1 MRKRFFLNCLLMLT
15 LVLVMSTSAFAISE
29 SDVESAV
36 SASGK
41 EAVSGNVLVWFL
53 CAIAFLKVSQKIDS
67 FLSSLGLNVGH
78 TGGSMLS
85 EAMIAMRAI
94 NTATSA
100 VGSALGSRSRHG
112 SAPASGK
119 SGSGSAAAAGFFSG
133 GLVGMASRK
142 IASDAVRTATAEKN
156 IVQPQ
161 QAEATVSR
169 THASSDTHS
178 GSQSASERR
187 RQNTSQ
193 LDQNQQTVSSR
204 AVKSEQQ
211 ERSQQALHE
220 SQHSVDA
227 SQLHQDTQSAQEQ
240 QFHAALH
247 TEDQQASHLA
257 FQSEQ
262 GEFVGSVV
270 QSDEF
275 DASSEE
281 ARTEQSQVMQSALQ
295 QEQIGATQREVQSEE
310 SRHAQHDTDTD
321 GDGKCDTCGAAVSLT
336 VTWDADSNGGTIN
349 GKASFSETVKPNS
362 VPAAPSASPV
372 KTGHTFKNWYTEK
385 TGGKLYNTV
394 TSITTSQTFYAQF
407 TANTYTV
414 TWNLG
419 DGRSETTEQTYGEK
433 LLLPKD
439 PERKNAEFLGWFTE
453 KDGGTE
459 VTTNTVF
466 EETAATMYYAHWEV
480 TELFSVTVPAT
491 LPLVVDEAGKVY
503 VASAS
508 IVNNSTGD
516 VKVSSVSVTSKNG
529 WEFVPYSTNMAKAKV
544 DAKQVGFKINS
555 SETSKTGDSEVFTL
569 AAPWTVKEANALSI
583 NYDAVVSAVS
593 QPVTGQE
600 IMSVVFVL
608 EWA

>member
-1 MRKRFFLNCLLMLT
+1 MRKRFFLNCLLILT
-15 LVLVMSTSAFAISE
+15 LVIVMSTNAFAISE

-100 VGSALGSRSRHG
+100 VGSALGSRSHHA

-119 SGSGSAAAAGFFSG
+119 SGVGSAASAGFFSG

-178 GSQSASERR
+178 GSQTASEQQ

-204 AVKSEQQ
+204 VVNSEQR
-211 ERSQQALHE
+211 EKSQQALHE
-220 SQHSVDA
+220 SQHSMDA

-275 DASSEE
+275 EASSEE

-295 QEQIGATQREVQSEE
+295 QEQIGVTQREQAQYTQQETQSSTFGQVESQSRQHTAQSDKQFFSVRNGLSKTTIAERTVQAQERPGRFLH
-310 SRHAQHDTDTD
+310 SRTPSAAPASAPANEAPAARPAPIPSAPTQFRSFGGTLFAKSLYQGGAFANDVIGTVAKGDYRTTGSITGETATRSLMSYMGFTTLGEHATNIPRYQDVEIGGGRITGREFTPEHPGGIDFCMYHADQYAQPKGDYSKVYSADDAAWYKQYAADTVERKPYQAE
-321 GDGKCDTCGAAVSLT
+321 DGKIAYHEKIVQKL
-336 VTWDADSNGGTIN
+336 
-349 GKASFSETVKPNS
+349 PN
-362 VPAAPSASPV
+362 PP
-372 KTGHTFKNWYTEK
+372 
-385 TGGKLYNTV
+385 
-394 TSITTSQTFYAQF
+394 Q
-407 TANTYTV
+407 
-414 TWNLG
+414 
-419 DGRSETTEQTYGEK
+419 R
-433 LLLPKD
+433 KD
-439 PERKNAEFLGWFTE
+439 R
-453 KDGGTE
+453 
-459 VTTNTVF
+459 
-466 EETAATMYYAHWEV
+466 M
-480 TELFSVTVPAT
+480 
-491 LPLVVDEAGKVY
+491 
-503 VASAS
+503 
-508 IVNNSTGD
+508 
-516 VKVSSVSVTSKNG
+516 
-529 WEFVPYSTNMAKAKV
+529 
-544 DAKQVGFKINS
+544 
-555 SETSKTGDSEVFTL
+555 
-569 AAPWTVKEANALSI
+569 
-583 NYDAVVSAVS
+583 
-593 QPVTGQE
+593 
-600 IMSVVFVL
+600 
-608 EWA
+608 

>member
-1 MRKRFFLNCLLMLT
+1 MRKRFFLNCLLI
-15 LVLVMSTSAFAISE
+15 LVLVAVMSTSAFAISE

-100 VGSALGSRSRHG
+100 VGSALGSHSRHG

-119 SGSGSAAAAGFFSG
+119 PGGGSAAAAGFFSG

-178 GSQSASERR
+178 GSQSASEQQ

-204 AVKSEQQ
+204 AVNSEQR
-211 ERSQQALHE
+211 EKSQQALHE
-220 SQHSVDA
+220 SQHSMDA
-227 SQLHQDTQSAQEQ
+227 SQLHQDTQTAQEQ

-295 QEQIGATQREVQSEE
+295 QEQIGVTQREQAQYTQQETQSSTFGQVESQSRQHTAQSDKQFFSVRNGLSKTTIAERTVQAQE
-310 SRHAQHDTDTD
+310 RPGRFLHAR
-321 GDGKCDTCGAAVSLT
+321 
-336 VTWDADSNGGTIN
+336 
-349 GKASFSETVKPNS
+349 
-362 VPAAPSASPV
+362 APSAAPASAPV
-372 KTGHTFKNWYTEK
+372 SEAPAARPAPIPSAPTQFRSF
-385 TGGKLYNTV
+385 GGTLFAKSLYQGGAFANDVIGTV
-394 TSITTSQTFYAQF
+394 AKGDYRTIGSITGETATRSLMSYMGF
-407 TANTYTV
+407 TALGEHAPNIPRYQDVEIGGGRITGREFTPEHPDGIDFCMYHADQYAKPKGDYSKVYSADDAAWYKQYAEDTV
-414 TWNLG
+414 
-419 DGRSETTEQTYGEK
+419 
-433 LLLPKD
+433 
-439 PERKNAEFLGWFTE
+439 ERKPYQAEDGKIAYHE
-453 KDGGTE
+453 KI
-459 VTTNTVF
+459 VQK
-466 EETAATMYYAHWEV
+466 
-480 TELFSVTVPAT
+480 
-491 LPLVVDEAGKVY
+491 LPNPPQRKDR
-503 VASAS
+503 
-508 IVNNSTGD
+508 
-516 VKVSSVSVTSKNG
+516 
-529 WEFVPYSTNMAKAKV
+529 M
-544 DAKQVGFKINS
+544 
-555 SETSKTGDSEVFTL
+555 
-569 AAPWTVKEANALSI
+569 
-583 NYDAVVSAVS
+583 
-593 QPVTGQE
+593 
-600 IMSVVFVL
+600 
-608 EWA
+608 

>member
-1 MRKRFFLNCLLMLT
+1 MQKLIAFDNLCSIAASEMPCLISPWYLVMRQKGISFPMRKRFFLNCLLILT
-15 LVLVMSTSAFAISE
+15 LVIVMSTNAFAISE

-100 VGSALGSRSRHG
+100 VGSALGSRSHHA

-119 SGSGSAAAAGFFSG
+119 SGVGSAASAGFFSG

-156 IVQPQ
+156 IAQPQ

-178 GSQSASERR
+178 GSQSASEQQ

-204 AVKSEQQ
+204 AVNSEQR
-211 ERSQQALHE
+211 EKSQQALHE
-220 SQHSVDA
+220 SQHSMDA
-227 SQLHQDTQSAQEQ
+227 SQLHQNTQTAQEQ

-257 FQSEQ
+257 FQSENS
-262 GEFVGSVV
+262 EFAGSVV

-295 QEQIGATQREVQSEE
+295 QEQIGVTQREQAQYTQQETQSSTFGQVESQSRQHTAQSDKQFFSVRNGLSKTTIAERTVQAQERPGRFLH
-310 SRHAQHDTDTD
+310 SRTPSAAPASAPANEAPAARPAPIPSAPTQFRSFGGTLFAKSLYQGGAFANDVIGTVAKGDYRTTGSITGETATRSLMSYMGFTTLGEHATNIPRYQDVEIGGGRITGREFTPEHPGGIDFCMYHADQYAQPKGDYSKVYSADDAAWYKQYAEDTVERKPYQAE
-321 GDGKCDTCGAAVSLT
+321 DGKIAYHEKIVQKL
-336 VTWDADSNGGTIN
+336 
-349 GKASFSETVKPNS
+349 PN
-362 VPAAPSASPV
+362 PP
-372 KTGHTFKNWYTEK
+372 
-385 TGGKLYNTV
+385 
-394 TSITTSQTFYAQF
+394 Q
-407 TANTYTV
+407 
-414 TWNLG
+414 
-419 DGRSETTEQTYGEK
+419 R
-433 LLLPKD
+433 KD
-439 PERKNAEFLGWFTE
+439 R
-453 KDGGTE
+453 
-459 VTTNTVF
+459 
-466 EETAATMYYAHWEV
+466 M
-480 TELFSVTVPAT
+480 
-491 LPLVVDEAGKVY
+491 
-503 VASAS
+503 
-508 IVNNSTGD
+508 
-516 VKVSSVSVTSKNG
+516 
-529 WEFVPYSTNMAKAKV
+529 
-544 DAKQVGFKINS
+544 
-555 SETSKTGDSEVFTL
+555 
-569 AAPWTVKEANALSI
+569 
-583 NYDAVVSAVS
+583 
-593 QPVTGQE
+593 
-600 IMSVVFVL
+600 
-608 EWA
+608 

>member
-1 MRKRFFLNCLLMLT
+1 MRKRFFLNCLLILT
-15 LVLVMSTSAFAISE
+15 LVIVMSTNAFAISE

-100 VGSALGSRSRHG
+100 VGSALGSRSHHA

-119 SGSGSAAAAGFFSG
+119 SGVGSAASAGFFSG

-178 GSQSASERR
+178 GSQTASEQQ

-193 LDQNQQTVSSR
+193 LDQNQQTVSSH
-204 AVKSEQQ
+204 VVNSEQR
-211 ERSQQALHE
+211 EKSQQALHE
-220 SQHSVDA
+220 SQHSMDA
-227 SQLHQDTQSAQEQ
+227 SQLHQDTQTAQEQ

-275 DASSEE
+275 EASSEE

-295 QEQIGATQREVQSEE
+295 QEQIGVTQREQAQYTQQETQSSTFGQVESQSRQHTAQSDKQFFSVRNGLSKTTIAERTVQAQERPGRFLH
-310 SRHAQHDTDTD
+310 SRTPSAAPASAPANEAPAARPAPIPSAPTQFRSFGGTLFAKSLYQGGAFANDVIGTVAKGDYRTTGSITGETATRSLMSYMGFTTLGEHATNIPRYQDVEIGGGRITGREFTPEHPGGIDFCMYHADQYAQPKGDYSKVYSADDAAWYKQYAEDTVERKPYQAE
-321 GDGKCDTCGAAVSLT
+321 DGKIAYHEKIVQKL
-336 VTWDADSNGGTIN
+336 
-349 GKASFSETVKPNS
+349 PN
-362 VPAAPSASPV
+362 PP
-372 KTGHTFKNWYTEK
+372 
-385 TGGKLYNTV
+385 
-394 TSITTSQTFYAQF
+394 Q
-407 TANTYTV
+407 
-414 TWNLG
+414 
-419 DGRSETTEQTYGEK
+419 R
-433 LLLPKD
+433 KD
-439 PERKNAEFLGWFTE
+439 R
-453 KDGGTE
+453 
-459 VTTNTVF
+459 
-466 EETAATMYYAHWEV
+466 M
-480 TELFSVTVPAT
+480 
-491 LPLVVDEAGKVY
+491 
-503 VASAS
+503 
-508 IVNNSTGD
+508 
-516 VKVSSVSVTSKNG
+516 
-529 WEFVPYSTNMAKAKV
+529 
-544 DAKQVGFKINS
+544 
-555 SETSKTGDSEVFTL
+555 
-569 AAPWTVKEANALSI
+569 
-583 NYDAVVSAVS
+583 
-593 QPVTGQE
+593 
-600 IMSVVFVL
+600 
-608 EWA
+608 

>member
-1 MRKRFFLNCLLMLT
+1 MRKRFFLNCLLILT
-15 LVLVMSTSAFAISE
+15 LVIVMSTNAFAISE

-41 EAVSGNVLVWFL
+41 EAVSGNVLVWLL

-100 VGSALGSRSRHG
+100 VGSALGSRSHHA

-119 SGSGSAAAAGFFSG
+119 SGVGSAASAGFFSG

-178 GSQSASERR
+178 GSQTASEQQ

-204 AVKSEQQ
+204 VVNSEQR
-211 ERSQQALHE
+211 EKSQQALHE
-220 SQHSVDA
+220 SQHSMDA
-227 SQLHQDTQSAQEQ
+227 SQLHQDTQTAQEQ

-275 DASSEE
+275 EASSEE

-295 QEQIGATQREVQSEE
+295 QEQIGVTQREQAQYTQQETQSSTFGQVESQSRQHTAQSDKQFFSVRNGLSKTTIAERTVQAQERPGRFLH
-310 SRHAQHDTDTD
+310 SRTPSAAPASAPANEAPAARPAPIPSAPTQFRSFGGTLFAKSLYQGGAFANDVIGTVAKGDYRTTGSITGETATRSLMSYMGFTTLGEHATNIPRYQDVEIGGGRITGREFTPEHPGGIDFCMYHADQYAQPKGDYSKVYSADDAAWYKQYAEDTVERKPYQAE
-321 GDGKCDTCGAAVSLT
+321 DGKIAYHEKIVQKL
-336 VTWDADSNGGTIN
+336 
-349 GKASFSETVKPNS
+349 PN
-362 VPAAPSASPV
+362 PP
-372 KTGHTFKNWYTEK
+372 
-385 TGGKLYNTV
+385 
-394 TSITTSQTFYAQF
+394 Q
-407 TANTYTV
+407 
-414 TWNLG
+414 
-419 DGRSETTEQTYGEK
+419 R
-433 LLLPKD
+433 KD
-439 PERKNAEFLGWFTE
+439 R
-453 KDGGTE
+453 
-459 VTTNTVF
+459 
-466 EETAATMYYAHWEV
+466 M
-480 TELFSVTVPAT
+480 
-491 LPLVVDEAGKVY
+491 
-503 VASAS
+503 
-508 IVNNSTGD
+508 
-516 VKVSSVSVTSKNG
+516 
-529 WEFVPYSTNMAKAKV
+529 
-544 DAKQVGFKINS
+544 
-555 SETSKTGDSEVFTL
+555 
-569 AAPWTVKEANALSI
+569 
-583 NYDAVVSAVS
+583 
-593 QPVTGQE
+593 
-600 IMSVVFVL
+600 
-608 EWA
+608 

>member
-100 VGSALGSRSRHG
+100 VGSALGGHSRHG
-112 SAPASGK
+112 SVPASGK
-119 SGSGSAAAAGFFSG
+119 SGVGSAAAAGFFSG

-142 IASDAVRTATAEKN
+142 IASDAVRTATTEKN

-161 QAEATVSR
+161 QAESTVSR
-169 THASSDTHS
+169 THANSDTHS
-178 GSQSASERR
+178 GSQSASEQQ

-204 AVKSEQQ
+204 AVNSEQR
-211 ERSQQALHE
+211 EKSQQALHE
-220 SQHSVDA
+220 SQHSMDA
-227 SQLHQDTQSAQEQ
+227 SQLHQDTQTAQEQ

-295 QEQIGATQREVQSEE
+295 QEQIGVTQREQ
-310 SRHAQHDTDTD
+310 AQHTQQETQSSTFGQVESQSRQHTAQSDKQFFSVRNGLSKTTIAERTVQAQERPGRFLHSRTPSAAPASAPANEAPAARSAPIPSAPTQFHSFGGTLFAKSLYQGGAFANDVIGTVAKGDYRTTGSITGETATRSLMSYMGFTALGEHAPNIPRYQDVEIGGGRITGREFTPEHPGGIDFCMYHADQYAKPKGDYSKVYSADDAAWYKQYAADTVERKPYQAE
-321 GDGKCDTCGAAVSLT
+321 DGKIAYHEKIVQKL
-336 VTWDADSNGGTIN
+336 
-349 GKASFSETVKPNS
+349 PN
-362 VPAAPSASPV
+362 PP
-372 KTGHTFKNWYTEK
+372 
-385 TGGKLYNTV
+385 
-394 TSITTSQTFYAQF
+394 Q
-407 TANTYTV
+407 
-414 TWNLG
+414 
-419 DGRSETTEQTYGEK
+419 R
-433 LLLPKD
+433 KD
-439 PERKNAEFLGWFTE
+439 R
-453 KDGGTE
+453 
-459 VTTNTVF
+459 
-466 EETAATMYYAHWEV
+466 M
-480 TELFSVTVPAT
+480 
-491 LPLVVDEAGKVY
+491 
-503 VASAS
+503 
-508 IVNNSTGD
+508 
-516 VKVSSVSVTSKNG
+516 
-529 WEFVPYSTNMAKAKV
+529 
-544 DAKQVGFKINS
+544 
-555 SETSKTGDSEVFTL
+555 
-569 AAPWTVKEANALSI
+569 
-583 NYDAVVSAVS
+583 
-593 QPVTGQE
+593 
-600 IMSVVFVL
+600 
-608 EWA
+608 

>member
-1 MRKRFFLNCLLMLT
+1 MRKRFFLNCLLI
-15 LVLVMSTSAFAISE
+15 LVLIAVMSTSAFAISE

-119 SGSGSAAAAGFFSG
+119 SGSGSAGAAGFFSG
-133 GLVGMASRK
+133 GLAGMASRK
-142 IASDAVRTATAEKN
+142 IASDAVRTATTEKN

-178 GSQSASERR
+178 GSQSASEQQ

-204 AVKSEQQ
+204 AVNSEQR
-211 ERSQQALHE
+211 EKSQQALHE
-220 SQHSVDA
+220 SQHSMDA
-227 SQLHQDTQSAQEQ
+227 SQLHQDTQTAQEQ

-275 DASSEE
+275 EASSEE

-295 QEQIGATQREVQSEE
+295 QEQIGVTQREQAQYTQQETQSSTFGQVESQSRQHTAQSNKQFFSVRNGLSKTTIAERTVQAQE
-310 SRHAQHDTDTD
+310 RPGRFLHAR
-321 GDGKCDTCGAAVSLT
+321 
-336 VTWDADSNGGTIN
+336 
-349 GKASFSETVKPNS
+349 
-362 VPAAPSASPV
+362 APSAAPASAPASEV
-372 KTGHTFKNWYTEK
+372 SAARPAPIPSAPTQFRSFGGTLFAKSLYQGGAFANDVIGTVAKGDYRTIGPITGETATRSLMSYMGFTALGEHATNIPRYQDVEIGGGRI
-385 TGGKLYNTV
+385 TGREFTPEHPGGIDFCMYHAD
-394 TSITTSQTFYAQF
+394 QYAQPKGDYSKVYS
-407 TANTYTV
+407 ADDAAWYKQYAEDTV
-414 TWNLG
+414 
-419 DGRSETTEQTYGEK
+419 
-433 LLLPKD
+433 
-439 PERKNAEFLGWFTE
+439 ERKPYQTE
-453 KDGGTE
+453 DGKIAYHEKIVQKLPNPPQRKDR
-459 VTTNTVF
+459 
-466 EETAATMYYAHWEV
+466 M
-480 TELFSVTVPAT
+480 
-491 LPLVVDEAGKVY
+491 
-503 VASAS
+503 
-508 IVNNSTGD
+508 
-516 VKVSSVSVTSKNG
+516 
-529 WEFVPYSTNMAKAKV
+529 
-544 DAKQVGFKINS
+544 
-555 SETSKTGDSEVFTL
+555 
-569 AAPWTVKEANALSI
+569 
-583 NYDAVVSAVS
+583 
-593 QPVTGQE
+593 
-600 IMSVVFVL
+600 
-608 EWA
+608 

>member
-1 MRKRFFLNCLLMLT
+1 MRKRFFLNCLLI
-15 LVLVMSTSAFAISE
+15 LVLVAVMSTSAFAISE

-119 SGSGSAAAAGFFSG
+119 PGGGSAAAAGFFSG

-178 GSQSASERR
+178 GSQTASEQQ

-204 AVKSEQQ
+204 VVNSEQR
-211 ERSQQALHE
+211 EKSQQALHE
-220 SQHSVDA
+220 SQHSMDT
-227 SQLHQDTQSAQEQ
+227 SQLHQDTQTAQEQ
-240 QFHAALH
+240 QFHAALQ

-257 FQSEQ
+257 FKSESS
-262 GEFVGSVV
+262 EFAGSVV

-275 DASSEE
+275 EASSEE

-295 QEQIGATQREVQSEE
+295 QEQIGVTQREQAQYTQQETQTATFGQVESQSRQHTAQSDKQFFSVRNGLSKTTIAERTVQTQE
-310 SRHAQHDTDTD
+310 RPGRFLHAR
-321 GDGKCDTCGAAVSLT
+321 
-336 VTWDADSNGGTIN
+336 
-349 GKASFSETVKPNS
+349 
-362 VPAAPSASPV
+362 APSAAPASAPASEV
-372 KTGHTFKNWYTEK
+372 SAARPAPIPSAPTQFRSFGGTLFAKSLYQGGAFANDVIGTVAKGDYRTTG
-385 TGGKLYNTV
+385 
-394 TSITTSQTFYAQF
+394 SITGETATRSLMSYMGFTALGEHAPNIPRYQDVEIGGGRITGREFTPEHPGGIDFCMYHADQYAQPKGDYSKVYS
-407 TANTYTV
+407 ADDAAWYKQYAADTV
-414 TWNLG
+414 
-419 DGRSETTEQTYGEK
+419 
-433 LLLPKD
+433 
-439 PERKNAEFLGWFTE
+439 ERKPYQAEDGKIAYHE
-453 KDGGTE
+453 KI
-459 VTTNTVF
+459 VQK
-466 EETAATMYYAHWEV
+466 
-480 TELFSVTVPAT
+480 
-491 LPLVVDEAGKVY
+491 LPNPPQRKDR
-503 VASAS
+503 
-508 IVNNSTGD
+508 
-516 VKVSSVSVTSKNG
+516 
-529 WEFVPYSTNMAKAKV
+529 M
-544 DAKQVGFKINS
+544 
-555 SETSKTGDSEVFTL
+555 
-569 AAPWTVKEANALSI
+569 
-583 NYDAVVSAVS
+583 
-593 QPVTGQE
+593 
-600 IMSVVFVL
+600 
-608 EWA
+608 

>member
-1 MRKRFFLNCLLMLT
+1 MQKLIAFDNLCSIAASEMPCLISPWYLVMRQKGISFPMRKRFFLNCLLILT
-15 LVLVMSTSAFAISE
+15 LVIVMSTNAFAISE

-100 VGSALGSRSRHG
+100 VGSALGSRSHHA

-119 SGSGSAAAAGFFSG
+119 SGVGSAASAGFFSG

-178 GSQSASERR
+178 GSQTASEQQ

-204 AVKSEQQ
+204 VVNSEQR
-211 ERSQQALHE
+211 EKSQQALHE
-220 SQHSVDA
+220 SQHSMDA
-227 SQLHQDTQSAQEQ
+227 SQLHQDTQTAQEQ

-275 DASSEE
+275 EASSEE

-295 QEQIGATQREVQSEE
+295 QEQIGVTQREQAQYTQQETQSSTFGQVESQSRQHTAQSDKQFFSVRNGLSKTTIAERTVQAQERPGRFLHSRTPSAAPASAPANEAPAARPAPIPSAPTQFRSFGGTLFAKSLYQGGAFANDVIGTVAKGDYRTTGSITGETATRSLMSYMGFTTLGEHATNIPRYQDVE
-310 SRHAQHDTDTD
+310 SGGGRITGREFTPEHPGGIDFCMYHADQYAQPKGDYSKVYSADDAAWYKQYAEDTVERKPYQAE
-321 GDGKCDTCGAAVSLT
+321 DGKIAYHEKIVQKL
-336 VTWDADSNGGTIN
+336 
-349 GKASFSETVKPNS
+349 PN
-362 VPAAPSASPV
+362 PP
-372 KTGHTFKNWYTEK
+372 
-385 TGGKLYNTV
+385 
-394 TSITTSQTFYAQF
+394 Q
-407 TANTYTV
+407 
-414 TWNLG
+414 
-419 DGRSETTEQTYGEK
+419 R
-433 LLLPKD
+433 KD
-439 PERKNAEFLGWFTE
+439 R
-453 KDGGTE
+453 
-459 VTTNTVF
+459 
-466 EETAATMYYAHWEV
+466 M
-480 TELFSVTVPAT
+480 
-491 LPLVVDEAGKVY
+491 
-503 VASAS
+503 
-508 IVNNSTGD
+508 
-516 VKVSSVSVTSKNG
+516 
-529 WEFVPYSTNMAKAKV
+529 
-544 DAKQVGFKINS
+544 
-555 SETSKTGDSEVFTL
+555 
-569 AAPWTVKEANALSI
+569 
-583 NYDAVVSAVS
+583 
-593 QPVTGQE
+593 
-600 IMSVVFVL
+600 
-608 EWA
+608 

>member
-1 MRKRFFLNCLLMLT
+1 MRKRFFLNCLLILT
-15 LVLVMSTSAFAISE
+15 LVIVMSTNAFAISE

-100 VGSALGSRSRHG
+100 VGSALGSRSHHA

-119 SGSGSAAAAGFFSG
+119 SGVGSAASAGFFSG
-133 GLVGMASRK
+133 GLVGMAGRK
-142 IASDAVRTATAEKN
+142 IASDAVRTATTEKN

-169 THASSDTHS
+169 THANSDTHS
-178 GSQSASERR
+178 GSQSASEQQ

-211 ERSQQALHE
+211 EKNQQALHE
-220 SQHSVDA
+220 SQHSMDA
-227 SQLHQDTQSAQEQ
+227 SQLHQDTQTAQEQ

-295 QEQIGATQREVQSEE
+295 QEQIGATQREQAQYTQQETQSSTFGQVESQSRQHTAQSDKQFFSVRNGLSKTTIAERTVQTQERPGRFLH
-310 SRHAQHDTDTD
+310 SRTPSAAPASAPANEAPAARPAPIPSAPTQFRSFGGTLFAKSLYQGGAFANDVIGTVAKGDYRTTGSITGETATRSLMSYMGFTTLGEHATNIPRYQDVEIGGGRITGREFTPEHPGGIDFCMYHADQYAQPKGDYSKVYSADDAAWYKQYAEDTVERKPYQAE
-321 GDGKCDTCGAAVSLT
+321 DGKIAYHEKIVQKL
-336 VTWDADSNGGTIN
+336 
-349 GKASFSETVKPNS
+349 PN
-362 VPAAPSASPV
+362 PP
-372 KTGHTFKNWYTEK
+372 
-385 TGGKLYNTV
+385 
-394 TSITTSQTFYAQF
+394 Q
-407 TANTYTV
+407 
-414 TWNLG
+414 
-419 DGRSETTEQTYGEK
+419 R
-433 LLLPKD
+433 KD
-439 PERKNAEFLGWFTE
+439 R
-453 KDGGTE
+453 
-459 VTTNTVF
+459 
-466 EETAATMYYAHWEV
+466 M
-480 TELFSVTVPAT
+480 
-491 LPLVVDEAGKVY
+491 
-503 VASAS
+503 
-508 IVNNSTGD
+508 
-516 VKVSSVSVTSKNG
+516 
-529 WEFVPYSTNMAKAKV
+529 
-544 DAKQVGFKINS
+544 
-555 SETSKTGDSEVFTL
+555 
-569 AAPWTVKEANALSI
+569 
-583 NYDAVVSAVS
+583 
-593 QPVTGQE
+593 
-600 IMSVVFVL
+600 
-608 EWA
+608 

>member
-1 MRKRFFLNCLLMLT
+1 MRKRFFLNCLLILT
-15 LVLVMSTSAFAISE
+15 LVIVMSTSAFAISE

-100 VGSALGSRSRHG
+100 VSSALGSRSRHG

-119 SGSGSAAAAGFFSG
+119 SGGGSAAAAGFFSG

-142 IASDAVRTATAEKN
+142 IASDAVRTATTEKN

-178 GSQSASERR
+178 GSQTASEQQ

-204 AVKSEQQ
+204 AVNSEQR
-211 ERSQQALHE
+211 EKSQQALQE
-220 SQHSVDA
+220 SQHSMDA
-227 SQLHQDTQSAQEQ
+227 SQLHQDTQTAQEQ

-247 TEDQQASHLA
+247 TEDQQASHLS
-257 FQSEQ
+257 FQLEQ

-275 DASSEE
+275 EASSEE

-295 QEQIGATQREVQSEE
+295 QEQIGVTQREQAQYTQQETQSSTFGQVELQSQQHTAQSDKQFFSVRNGLSKTTIAERTVQAQERPGRFLHSRTPAAAPASAPVSEAPAARPAPIPSAPTQFRSFGGTLFAKSLYQGGAFANDVIGTVAKGDYRTTGSITGE
-310 SRHAQHDTDTD
+310 TATRSLMSYMGFTALGEHAPNIPRYQDVEIGGGRITGREFTPEHPGGIDFCMYHADQYAQPKGDYSKIYSADDAAWYKQYAADTVERKPYQTE
-321 GDGKCDTCGAAVSLT
+321 DGKIAYHEKIVQKL
-336 VTWDADSNGGTIN
+336 
-349 GKASFSETVKPNS
+349 PN
-362 VPAAPSASPV
+362 PP
-372 KTGHTFKNWYTEK
+372 
-385 TGGKLYNTV
+385 
-394 TSITTSQTFYAQF
+394 Q
-407 TANTYTV
+407 
-414 TWNLG
+414 
-419 DGRSETTEQTYGEK
+419 R
-433 LLLPKD
+433 KD
-439 PERKNAEFLGWFTE
+439 R
-453 KDGGTE
+453 
-459 VTTNTVF
+459 
-466 EETAATMYYAHWEV
+466 M
-480 TELFSVTVPAT
+480 
-491 LPLVVDEAGKVY
+491 
-503 VASAS
+503 
-508 IVNNSTGD
+508 
-516 VKVSSVSVTSKNG
+516 
-529 WEFVPYSTNMAKAKV
+529 
-544 DAKQVGFKINS
+544 
-555 SETSKTGDSEVFTL
+555 
-569 AAPWTVKEANALSI
+569 
-583 NYDAVVSAVS
+583 
-593 QPVTGQE
+593 
-600 IMSVVFVL
+600 
-608 EWA
+608 

>member
-1 MRKRFFLNCLLMLT
+1 MRKRFFLNCLLI
-15 LVLVMSTSAFAISE
+15 LVLVAVMSTSAFAISE

-119 SGSGSAAAAGFFSG
+119 PGGGSAAAAGFFSG

-142 IASDAVRTATAEKN
+142 IASDAVRTATTEKN

-169 THASSDTHS
+169 THANSDTHS
-178 GSQSASERR
+178 GSQSASEQQ

-204 AVKSEQQ
+204 AVNSEQR
-211 ERSQQALHE
+211 ENSQQALHE

-227 SQLHQDTQSAQEQ
+227 SQIHQDTQTAQEQ
-240 QFHAALH
+240 QFHAALQ
-247 TEDQQASHLA
+247 TEDQQASHLS

-295 QEQIGATQREVQSEE
+295 QEQIGVTQREQ
-310 SRHAQHDTDTD
+310 AQHTQQDARAATFGQVESQSQQHTAQSNKQFFSVRNGLSKTTIAERTVQTQERPGRFLHSRTMSAAPASTPASEVSAARSAPIPSAPTQFRSFGGTLFAKSLYQGGAFANDVIGTVAKGDCRTTGSITGETATRSLMSYMGFTALGEHAPNIPRYQDVEIGGGRITGREFTPEHPGGIDFCMYHADQYAKPKGDYSKVYSADDAAWYKQYAEDTVERKPYQAE
-321 GDGKCDTCGAAVSLT
+321 DGKIAYHEKIVQKL
-336 VTWDADSNGGTIN
+336 
-349 GKASFSETVKPNS
+349 PN
-362 VPAAPSASPV
+362 PP
-372 KTGHTFKNWYTEK
+372 
-385 TGGKLYNTV
+385 
-394 TSITTSQTFYAQF
+394 Q
-407 TANTYTV
+407 
-414 TWNLG
+414 
-419 DGRSETTEQTYGEK
+419 R
-433 LLLPKD
+433 KD
-439 PERKNAEFLGWFTE
+439 R
-453 KDGGTE
+453 
-459 VTTNTVF
+459 
-466 EETAATMYYAHWEV
+466 M
-480 TELFSVTVPAT
+480 
-491 LPLVVDEAGKVY
+491 
-503 VASAS
+503 
-508 IVNNSTGD
+508 
-516 VKVSSVSVTSKNG
+516 
-529 WEFVPYSTNMAKAKV
+529 
-544 DAKQVGFKINS
+544 
-555 SETSKTGDSEVFTL
+555 
-569 AAPWTVKEANALSI
+569 
-583 NYDAVVSAVS
+583 
-593 QPVTGQE
+593 
-600 IMSVVFVL
+600 
-608 EWA
+608 

>member
-1 MRKRFFLNCLLMLT
+1 MRKRFFLNCLLILT
-15 LVLVMSTSAFAISE
+15 LVIVMSTNAFAISE

-100 VGSALGSRSRHG
+100 VGSALGSRSHHA

-119 SGSGSAAAAGFFSG
+119 SGVGSAASAGFFSG

-169 THASSDTHS
+169 THASNDTHS
-178 GSQSASERR
+178 GSQTASEQQ

-204 AVKSEQQ
+204 VVNSEQR
-211 ERSQQALHE
+211 EKSQQALHE
-220 SQHSVDA
+220 SQHSMDA
-227 SQLHQDTQSAQEQ
+227 SQLHQDTQTAQEQ

-275 DASSEE
+275 EASSEE

-295 QEQIGATQREVQSEE
+295 QEQIGVTQREQAQYTQQETQSSTFGQVESQSRQHTAQSDKQFFSVRNGLSKTTIAERTVQAQERPGRFLH
-310 SRHAQHDTDTD
+310 SRTPSAAPASAPANEAPAARPAPIPSAPTQFRSFGGTLFAKSLYQGGAFANDVIGTVAKGDYRTTGSITGETATRSLMSYMGFTTLGEHATNIPRYQDVEIGGGRITGREFTPEHPGGIDFCMYHADQYAQPKGDYSKVYSADDAAWYKQYAEDTVERKPYQAE
-321 GDGKCDTCGAAVSLT
+321 DGKIAYHEKIVQKL
-336 VTWDADSNGGTIN
+336 
-349 GKASFSETVKPNS
+349 PN
-362 VPAAPSASPV
+362 PP
-372 KTGHTFKNWYTEK
+372 
-385 TGGKLYNTV
+385 
-394 TSITTSQTFYAQF
+394 Q
-407 TANTYTV
+407 
-414 TWNLG
+414 
-419 DGRSETTEQTYGEK
+419 R
-433 LLLPKD
+433 KD
-439 PERKNAEFLGWFTE
+439 R
-453 KDGGTE
+453 
-459 VTTNTVF
+459 
-466 EETAATMYYAHWEV
+466 M
-480 TELFSVTVPAT
+480 
-491 LPLVVDEAGKVY
+491 
-503 VASAS
+503 
-508 IVNNSTGD
+508 
-516 VKVSSVSVTSKNG
+516 
-529 WEFVPYSTNMAKAKV
+529 
-544 DAKQVGFKINS
+544 
-555 SETSKTGDSEVFTL
+555 
-569 AAPWTVKEANALSI
+569 
-583 NYDAVVSAVS
+583 
-593 QPVTGQE
+593 
-600 IMSVVFVL
+600 
-608 EWA
+608 

>member
-1 MRKRFFLNCLLMLT
+1 MRKRFFLNCLLILT
-15 LVLVMSTSAFAISE
+15 LVIVMSTNAFAISE

-100 VGSALGSRSRHG
+100 VGSALGSRSHHA

-119 SGSGSAAAAGFFSG
+119 SGVGSAASAGFFSG

-178 GSQSASERR
+178 GSQSASEQQ

-204 AVKSEQQ
+204 AVNSEQR
-211 ERSQQALHE
+211 EKSQQALHE
-220 SQHSVDA
+220 SQHSMDA
-227 SQLHQDTQSAQEQ
+227 SQLHQDTQTAQEQ

-275 DASSEE
+275 EASSEE

-295 QEQIGATQREVQSEE
+295 QEQIGVTQREQAQYTQQETQSSTFGQVESQSRQHTAQSDKQFFSVRNGLSKTTIAERTVQAQERPGRFLH
-310 SRHAQHDTDTD
+310 SRTPSAAPASAPANEAPAARSAPIPSAPTQFRSFGGTLFAKSLYQGGAFANDVIGTVAKGDYRTTGSITGETATRSLMSYMGFTTLGEHATNIPRYQDVEIGGGRITGREFTPEHPGGIDFCMYHADQYAQPKGDYSKVYSADDAAWYKQYAEDTVERKPYQAE
-321 GDGKCDTCGAAVSLT
+321 DGKIAYHEKIVQKL
-336 VTWDADSNGGTIN
+336 
-349 GKASFSETVKPNS
+349 PN
-362 VPAAPSASPV
+362 PP
-372 KTGHTFKNWYTEK
+372 
-385 TGGKLYNTV
+385 
-394 TSITTSQTFYAQF
+394 Q
-407 TANTYTV
+407 
-414 TWNLG
+414 
-419 DGRSETTEQTYGEK
+419 R
-433 LLLPKD
+433 KD
-439 PERKNAEFLGWFTE
+439 R
-453 KDGGTE
+453 
-459 VTTNTVF
+459 
-466 EETAATMYYAHWEV
+466 M
-480 TELFSVTVPAT
+480 
-491 LPLVVDEAGKVY
+491 
-503 VASAS
+503 
-508 IVNNSTGD
+508 
-516 VKVSSVSVTSKNG
+516 
-529 WEFVPYSTNMAKAKV
+529 
-544 DAKQVGFKINS
+544 
-555 SETSKTGDSEVFTL
+555 
-569 AAPWTVKEANALSI
+569 
-583 NYDAVVSAVS
+583 
-593 QPVTGQE
+593 
-600 IMSVVFVL
+600 
-608 EWA
+608 

>member
-1 MRKRFFLNCLLMLT
+1 MRKRFFLNCLLILT
-15 LVLVMSTSAFAISE
+15 LVIVMSTNAFAISE

-67 FLSSLGLNVGH
+67 FLSSLGPNVGH

-100 VGSALGSRSRHG
+100 VGSALGSRSHHA

-119 SGSGSAAAAGFFSG
+119 SGVGSAASAGFFSG

-178 GSQSASERR
+178 GSQTASEQQ

-204 AVKSEQQ
+204 VVNSEQR
-211 ERSQQALHE
+211 EKSQQALHE
-220 SQHSVDA
+220 SQHSMDA
-227 SQLHQDTQSAQEQ
+227 SQLHQDTQTAQEQ

-275 DASSEE
+275 EASSEE

-295 QEQIGATQREVQSEE
+295 QEQIGVTQREQAQYTQQETQSSTFGQVESQSRQHTAQSDKQFFSVRNGLSKTTIAERTVQAQERPGRFLH
-310 SRHAQHDTDTD
+310 SRTPSAAPASAPANEAPAARPAPIPSAPTQFRSFGGTLFAKSLYQGGAFANDVIGTVAKGDYRTTGSITGETATRSLMSYMGFTTLGEHATNIPRYQDVEIGGGRITGREFTPEHPGGIDFCMYHADQYAQPKGDYSKVYSADDAAWYKQYAEDTVERKPYQAE
-321 GDGKCDTCGAAVSLT
+321 DGKIAYHEKIVQKL
-336 VTWDADSNGGTIN
+336 
-349 GKASFSETVKPNS
+349 PN
-362 VPAAPSASPV
+362 PP
-372 KTGHTFKNWYTEK
+372 
-385 TGGKLYNTV
+385 
-394 TSITTSQTFYAQF
+394 Q
-407 TANTYTV
+407 
-414 TWNLG
+414 
-419 DGRSETTEQTYGEK
+419 R
-433 LLLPKD
+433 KD
-439 PERKNAEFLGWFTE
+439 R
-453 KDGGTE
+453 
-459 VTTNTVF
+459 
-466 EETAATMYYAHWEV
+466 M
-480 TELFSVTVPAT
+480 
-491 LPLVVDEAGKVY
+491 
-503 VASAS
+503 
-508 IVNNSTGD
+508 
-516 VKVSSVSVTSKNG
+516 
-529 WEFVPYSTNMAKAKV
+529 
-544 DAKQVGFKINS
+544 
-555 SETSKTGDSEVFTL
+555 
-569 AAPWTVKEANALSI
+569 
-583 NYDAVVSAVS
+583 
-593 QPVTGQE
+593 
-600 IMSVVFVL
+600 
-608 EWA
+608 

>member
-1 MRKRFFLNCLLMLT
+1 MRKRFFLNFLLILT
-15 LVLVMSTSAFAISE
+15 LVVVMSTSAFAISE

-100 VGSALGSRSRHG
+100 VGSALGGRSRHG

-119 SGSGSAAAAGFFSG
+119 SSSGSAAAAGFFSG

-178 GSQSASERR
+178 GSQSASEQQ

-204 AVKSEQQ
+204 AVNSEQR
-211 ERSQQALHE
+211 EKSQQALHE
-220 SQHSVDA
+220 SQHSMDA
-227 SQLHQDTQSAQEQ
+227 SQIHQDTQTAQEQ

-257 FQSEQ
+257 FQSESS
-262 GEFVGSVV
+262 EFVGSVV

-275 DASSEE
+275 EASSEE

-295 QEQIGATQREVQSEE
+295 QEQIGVTQHEQ
-310 SRHAQHDTDTD
+310 AQHTQQDTRAATFGQVESQSWQHSAQSDKQFFSVRNGLSKTTIAERTVQAQERPGRFLHSRTPSAASTSAPANEAPAGRSAPIPSAPTQFHSFGGTLFAKSLYQGGAFANDVIGTVAKGDYRTTGSITGETATRSLMSYMGFTALGEHATNIPHYQDVEIGGGRITGREFTPEHPDGIDFCMYHADQYAQPKGDYSKVYSADDAAWYKQYAADTVERKPYQAE
-321 GDGKCDTCGAAVSLT
+321 DGKIAYHEKIVQKL
-336 VTWDADSNGGTIN
+336 
-349 GKASFSETVKPNS
+349 PN
-362 VPAAPSASPV
+362 PP
-372 KTGHTFKNWYTEK
+372 
-385 TGGKLYNTV
+385 
-394 TSITTSQTFYAQF
+394 Q
-407 TANTYTV
+407 
-414 TWNLG
+414 
-419 DGRSETTEQTYGEK
+419 R
-433 LLLPKD
+433 KD
-439 PERKNAEFLGWFTE
+439 R
-453 KDGGTE
+453 
-459 VTTNTVF
+459 
-466 EETAATMYYAHWEV
+466 M
-480 TELFSVTVPAT
+480 
-491 LPLVVDEAGKVY
+491 
-503 VASAS
+503 
-508 IVNNSTGD
+508 
-516 VKVSSVSVTSKNG
+516 
-529 WEFVPYSTNMAKAKV
+529 
-544 DAKQVGFKINS
+544 
-555 SETSKTGDSEVFTL
+555 
-569 AAPWTVKEANALSI
+569 
-583 NYDAVVSAVS
+583 
-593 QPVTGQE
+593 
-600 IMSVVFVL
+600 
-608 EWA
+608 

>member
-1 MRKRFFLNCLLMLT
+1 MRKRFFLNCLLILT
-15 LVLVMSTSAFAISE
+15 LVIVMSTNAFAISE

-100 VGSALGSRSRHG
+100 VGSALGSRSHHA

-119 SGSGSAAAAGFFSG
+119 SGVGSAASAGFFSG

-156 IVQPQ
+156 IAQPQ

-178 GSQSASERR
+178 GSQSASEQQ

-204 AVKSEQQ
+204 AVNSEQR
-211 ERSQQALHE
+211 EKSQQALHE
-220 SQHSVDA
+220 SQHSMDA
-227 SQLHQDTQSAQEQ
+227 SQLHQDTQTAQEQ

-275 DASSEE
+275 EASSEE

-295 QEQIGATQREVQSEE
+295 QEQIGVTQREQAQYTQQETQSSTFGQVESQSRQHTAQSDKQFFSVRNGLSKTTIAERTVQAQERPGRFLH
-310 SRHAQHDTDTD
+310 SRTPSAAPASAPANEAPAARPAPIPSAPTQFRSFGGTLFAKSLYQGGAFANDVIGTVAKGDYRTTGSITGETATRSLTSYMGFTALGEHATNIPHYQDVEIGGGRITGREFTPEHPGGIDFCMYHADQYAQPKGDYSKVFSADDAAWYKQYAADTVERKPYQTE
-321 GDGKCDTCGAAVSLT
+321 DGKIAYHEKIVQKL
-336 VTWDADSNGGTIN
+336 
-349 GKASFSETVKPNS
+349 PN
-362 VPAAPSASPV
+362 PP
-372 KTGHTFKNWYTEK
+372 
-385 TGGKLYNTV
+385 
-394 TSITTSQTFYAQF
+394 Q
-407 TANTYTV
+407 
-414 TWNLG
+414 
-419 DGRSETTEQTYGEK
+419 R
-433 LLLPKD
+433 KD
-439 PERKNAEFLGWFTE
+439 R
-453 KDGGTE
+453 
-459 VTTNTVF
+459 
-466 EETAATMYYAHWEV
+466 M
-480 TELFSVTVPAT
+480 
-491 LPLVVDEAGKVY
+491 
-503 VASAS
+503 
-508 IVNNSTGD
+508 
-516 VKVSSVSVTSKNG
+516 
-529 WEFVPYSTNMAKAKV
+529 
-544 DAKQVGFKINS
+544 
-555 SETSKTGDSEVFTL
+555 
-569 AAPWTVKEANALSI
+569 
-583 NYDAVVSAVS
+583 
-593 QPVTGQE
+593 
-600 IMSVVFVL
+600 
-608 EWA
+608 

>member
-100 VGSALGSRSRHG
+100 VGSALGSHSRHG

-119 SGSGSAAAAGFFSG
+119 PGGGSAAAAGFFSG

-142 IASDAVRTATAEKN
+142 IASDAVRTATTEKN

-178 GSQSASERR
+178 GSQTASEQQ

-204 AVKSEQQ
+204 AVNSEQR
-211 ERSQQALHE
+211 EKSQQVLHE
-220 SQHSVDA
+220 SQHSMDA

-262 GEFVGSVV
+262 GEFVGTVV

-295 QEQIGATQREVQSEE
+295 QEQIGVTQREQAQHTQQETQSSTFGQVESQSRQHTVQSDKQFFSVRNGLSKTTIAERTVQAQE
-310 SRHAQHDTDTD
+310 RPGRFLHSRTPSAAPASAPVSEAPAARPAPIPSAPTQFRSFGGTLFAKSLYQGGAFANDVIGTVAKGDYRTTGSITGETATRSLLSYMGFTALGEHATNIPRYQDVEIGGGRITGREFTPEHPGGIDFCMYHADQYAQPKGDYSKVYSADDAAWYKQYAADTVERKPYQTE
-321 GDGKCDTCGAAVSLT
+321 DGKIAYHEKIVQKL
-336 VTWDADSNGGTIN
+336 
-349 GKASFSETVKPNS
+349 PN
-362 VPAAPSASPV
+362 PP
-372 KTGHTFKNWYTEK
+372 
-385 TGGKLYNTV
+385 
-394 TSITTSQTFYAQF
+394 Q
-407 TANTYTV
+407 
-414 TWNLG
+414 
-419 DGRSETTEQTYGEK
+419 R
-433 LLLPKD
+433 KD
-439 PERKNAEFLGWFTE
+439 R
-453 KDGGTE
+453 
-459 VTTNTVF
+459 
-466 EETAATMYYAHWEV
+466 M
-480 TELFSVTVPAT
+480 
-491 LPLVVDEAGKVY
+491 
-503 VASAS
+503 
-508 IVNNSTGD
+508 
-516 VKVSSVSVTSKNG
+516 
-529 WEFVPYSTNMAKAKV
+529 
-544 DAKQVGFKINS
+544 
-555 SETSKTGDSEVFTL
+555 
-569 AAPWTVKEANALSI
+569 
-583 NYDAVVSAVS
+583 
-593 QPVTGQE
+593 
-600 IMSVVFVL
+600 
-608 EWA
+608 

>member
-1 MRKRFFLNCLLMLT
+1 MRKRFFLNCLLILT
-15 LVLVMSTSAFAISE
+15 LVIVMSTNAFAISE

-36 SASGK
+36 SSSGK
-41 EAVSGNVLVWFL
+41 EAVSGTVLVWFL

-119 SGSGSAAAAGFFSG
+119 SGGGSAAAAGFFSG

-142 IASDAVRTATAEKN
+142 IASDAVRTATTEKN

-161 QAEATVSR
+161 QAAATVSR

-178 GSQSASERR
+178 GSQSASEQQ

-204 AVKSEQQ
+204 AVNSEQR
-211 ERSQQALHE
+211 EKSQQAFHE

-227 SQLHQDTQSAQEQ
+227 SQLHQDTQTAQEQ

-295 QEQIGATQREVQSEE
+295 QEQIGVTQREQ
-310 SRHAQHDTDTD
+310 AQHTQQDTQTA
-321 GDGKCDTCGAAVSLT
+321 TFRQVESQSRQHTAQ
-336 VTWDADSNGGTIN
+336 SNKQFFSVRNGLSKTTIAERTAQAQERP
-349 GKASFSETVKPNS
+349 GRFLHAR
-362 VPAAPSASPV
+362 APSAAPASAPASEV
-372 KTGHTFKNWYTEK
+372 SAARSAPIPSAPTQFRSFGGTLFAKSLYQGGAFANDVIGTVAKGDYRTTG
-385 TGGKLYNTV
+385 
-394 TSITTSQTFYAQF
+394 SITGETATRSLMSYMGFTALGEHATNIPRYQDVEIGGGRITGREFTPEHPDGIDFCMYHADQYAQPKGDYSKVYS
-407 TANTYTV
+407 ADDAAWYKQYAADTV
-414 TWNLG
+414 
-419 DGRSETTEQTYGEK
+419 
-433 LLLPKD
+433 
-439 PERKNAEFLGWFTE
+439 ERKPYQAEDGKIAYHE
-453 KDGGTE
+453 KI
-459 VTTNTVF
+459 VQK
-466 EETAATMYYAHWEV
+466 
-480 TELFSVTVPAT
+480 
-491 LPLVVDEAGKVY
+491 LPNPPQRKDR
-503 VASAS
+503 
-508 IVNNSTGD
+508 
-516 VKVSSVSVTSKNG
+516 
-529 WEFVPYSTNMAKAKV
+529 M
-544 DAKQVGFKINS
+544 
-555 SETSKTGDSEVFTL
+555 
-569 AAPWTVKEANALSI
+569 
-583 NYDAVVSAVS
+583 
-593 QPVTGQE
+593 
-600 IMSVVFVL
+600 
-608 EWA
+608 

>member
-1 MRKRFFLNCLLMLT
+1 MRKRFFLNCLLI
-15 LVLVMSTSAFAISE
+15 LVLVAVMSTSAFAISE

-100 VGSALGSRSRHG
+100 VGSALGSRSRHS

-119 SGSGSAAAAGFFSG
+119 SDSGSAGAAGFFSG
-133 GLVGMASRK
+133 GLVDMASRK
-142 IASDAVRTATAEKN
+142 IASDAARTATAEKN

-169 THASSDTHS
+169 THANSDTHS
-178 GSQSASERR
+178 GSQSASEQQ

-193 LDQNQQTVSSR
+193 LDQNQQTVSFR
-204 AVKSEQQ
+204 AVNSEQR
-211 ERSQQALHE
+211 EKSQQALHE
-220 SQHSVDA
+220 SQHSMDA
-227 SQLHQDTQSAQEQ
+227 SQLHQDTQTAQEQ

-295 QEQIGATQREVQSEE
+295 QEQIGVTQREQ
-310 SRHAQHDTDTD
+310 AQHTQQDTQTVTFGQVESQSRQHTAQSDKQFFSVRNGLSKTTIAERTAQAQERPGRFLHSRTPSAAPASAPANEAPAARSAPIPSAPTQFRSFGGTLFAKSLYQGGAFANDVIGTVAKGDYRTTGSITGETATRSLMSYMGFTALGEHATNIPHYQDVEIGGGRITGREFTPEHPGGIDFCMYHADQYAQPTGDYSKVYSADDAAWYKQYAADTVERKPYQAE
-321 GDGKCDTCGAAVSLT
+321 DGKIAYHEKIVQKL
-336 VTWDADSNGGTIN
+336 
-349 GKASFSETVKPNS
+349 PN
-362 VPAAPSASPV
+362 PP
-372 KTGHTFKNWYTEK
+372 
-385 TGGKLYNTV
+385 
-394 TSITTSQTFYAQF
+394 Q
-407 TANTYTV
+407 
-414 TWNLG
+414 
-419 DGRSETTEQTYGEK
+419 R
-433 LLLPKD
+433 KD
-439 PERKNAEFLGWFTE
+439 R
-453 KDGGTE
+453 
-459 VTTNTVF
+459 
-466 EETAATMYYAHWEV
+466 M
-480 TELFSVTVPAT
+480 
-491 LPLVVDEAGKVY
+491 
-503 VASAS
+503 
-508 IVNNSTGD
+508 
-516 VKVSSVSVTSKNG
+516 
-529 WEFVPYSTNMAKAKV
+529 
-544 DAKQVGFKINS
+544 
-555 SETSKTGDSEVFTL
+555 
-569 AAPWTVKEANALSI
+569 
-583 NYDAVVSAVS
+583 
-593 QPVTGQE
+593 
-600 IMSVVFVL
+600 
-608 EWA
+608 

>member
-1 MRKRFFLNCLLMLT
+1 MRKRFFLNCLLIFV
-15 LVLVMSTSAFAISE
+15 LVAVMSTSAFAISE

-119 SGSGSAAAAGFFSG
+119 SDGGSAAAAGFFSG

-178 GSQSASERR
+178 GSQSASEQQ

-204 AVKSEQQ
+204 AVNSEQR
-211 ERSQQALHE
+211 EKSQQALHE
-220 SQHSVDA
+220 SQHSMDA
-227 SQLHQDTQSAQEQ
+227 SQLHQDTQTAQAQ

-247 TEDQQASHLA
+247 TEDQQASHLT
-257 FQSEQ
+257 FHSESS
-262 GEFVGSVV
+262 EFVGSVV

-275 DASSEE
+275 EASSEE

-295 QEQIGATQREVQSEE
+295 KEQIGVTQHEQ
-310 SRHAQHDTDTD
+310 AQHTQQDTRAAPFGQVESQSWQHSAQSDKQFFSVRNGLSKTTIAERTVQAQERPGRFLHSRTPSAASTSAPAIEAPAGRSAPIPSAPTQFHSFGGTLFAKSLYQGGAFANDVIGTVAKGDYRTTGSITGETATRSLMSYMGFTALGEHATNIPRYQDVEIGGGRITGREFTPEHPGGIDFCMYHADQYAQPKGDYSKVYSADNAAWYKQYAADTVERKPYQTE
-321 GDGKCDTCGAAVSLT
+321 DGKIAYHEKIVQKL
-336 VTWDADSNGGTIN
+336 
-349 GKASFSETVKPNS
+349 PN
-362 VPAAPSASPV
+362 PP
-372 KTGHTFKNWYTEK
+372 
-385 TGGKLYNTV
+385 
-394 TSITTSQTFYAQF
+394 Q
-407 TANTYTV
+407 
-414 TWNLG
+414 
-419 DGRSETTEQTYGEK
+419 R
-433 LLLPKD
+433 KD
-439 PERKNAEFLGWFTE
+439 R
-453 KDGGTE
+453 
-459 VTTNTVF
+459 
-466 EETAATMYYAHWEV
+466 M
-480 TELFSVTVPAT
+480 
-491 LPLVVDEAGKVY
+491 
-503 VASAS
+503 
-508 IVNNSTGD
+508 
-516 VKVSSVSVTSKNG
+516 
-529 WEFVPYSTNMAKAKV
+529 
-544 DAKQVGFKINS
+544 
-555 SETSKTGDSEVFTL
+555 
-569 AAPWTVKEANALSI
+569 
-583 NYDAVVSAVS
+583 
-593 QPVTGQE
+593 
-600 IMSVVFVL
+600 
-608 EWA
+608 

>member
-1 MRKRFFLNCLLMLT
+1 MRKRFFLNCLLI
-15 LVLVMSTSAFAISE
+15 LVLVAVMSTSAFAISE

-112 SAPASGK
+112 SVPASGK
-119 SGSGSAAAAGFFSG
+119 SGVGSAAAAGFFSG

-142 IASDAVRTATAEKN
+142 IASDAVRTATTEKN

-161 QAEATVSR
+161 QTEATVSR
-169 THASSDTHS
+169 THANSDTHS

-193 LDQNQQTVSSR
+193 LDQKQQAVSSR

-220 SQHSVDA
+220 SQRSVDA
-227 SQLHQDTQSAQEQ
+227 SKLHQDTQTAQEQ

-275 DASSEE
+275 EASSEE

-295 QEQIGATQREVQSEE
+295 QEQIGVTQREQ
-310 SRHAQHDTDTD
+310 AQHIQQDTQAATFGQVESQSRQHTAQSDKQFFSVRNGLSKTTIAERTVQAQERPGRFLHSRTPSAAPASAPANEAPAARPAPIPSAPTQFRSFGGTLFAKSLYQGGAFANDVIGTVAKGDYRTTGSITGETATRSLMSYMGFTALGEHAPNLPRYQDVEIGGGRITGREFTPEHPGGIDFCMYHADQYAQPKGDYSKVYSADDAAWYKQYAADTVERKPYQTE
-321 GDGKCDTCGAAVSLT
+321 DGKIAYHEKIVQKL
-336 VTWDADSNGGTIN
+336 
-349 GKASFSETVKPNS
+349 PN
-362 VPAAPSASPV
+362 PP
-372 KTGHTFKNWYTEK
+372 
-385 TGGKLYNTV
+385 
-394 TSITTSQTFYAQF
+394 Q
-407 TANTYTV
+407 
-414 TWNLG
+414 
-419 DGRSETTEQTYGEK
+419 R
-433 LLLPKD
+433 KD
-439 PERKNAEFLGWFTE
+439 R
-453 KDGGTE
+453 
-459 VTTNTVF
+459 
-466 EETAATMYYAHWEV
+466 M
-480 TELFSVTVPAT
+480 
-491 LPLVVDEAGKVY
+491 
-503 VASAS
+503 
-508 IVNNSTGD
+508 
-516 VKVSSVSVTSKNG
+516 
-529 WEFVPYSTNMAKAKV
+529 
-544 DAKQVGFKINS
+544 
-555 SETSKTGDSEVFTL
+555 
-569 AAPWTVKEANALSI
+569 
-583 NYDAVVSAVS
+583 
-593 QPVTGQE
+593 
-600 IMSVVFVL
+600 
-608 EWA
+608 

>member
-1 MRKRFFLNCLLMLT
+1 MRKRFFLNCLLI
-15 LVLVMSTSAFAISE
+15 LVLVAVMSTSAFAISE

-41 EAVSGNVLVWFL
+41 EAISGNVLVWFL

-119 SGSGSAAAAGFFSG
+119 PGGGSAAAAGFFSG

-142 IASDAVRTATAEKN
+142 IASDAVRTATTEKN

-169 THASSDTHS
+169 THANSDTHS
-178 GSQSASERR
+178 GSQSASEQQ

-204 AVKSEQQ
+204 AVNSEQR
-211 ERSQQALHE
+211 EKSQQALHE
-220 SQHSVDA
+220 SQHSMDA
-227 SQLHQDTQSAQEQ
+227 SQLHQDTQTAQAQ

-270 QSDEF
+270 QSYEF

-295 QEQIGATQREVQSEE
+295 QEQIGVTQREQAQYTQQETQSSTFGQVESQSRQHTAQSDKQFFSVRNGLSKTTIAERTVQAQERPGRFLH
-310 SRHAQHDTDTD
+310 SRTPSAAPASAPANEAPAARPAPIPSAPTQFRSFGGTLFAKSLYQGGAFANDVIGTVAKGDYRTIGSITGETATRSLMSYMGFTALGEHAPNIPRYQDVEIGGGRITGREFTPEHPGGIDFCMYHTDQYAQPKGDYSKVYSADDAAWYKQYAADTVERKPYQTE
-321 GDGKCDTCGAAVSLT
+321 DGKIAYHEKIVQKL
-336 VTWDADSNGGTIN
+336 
-349 GKASFSETVKPNS
+349 PN
-362 VPAAPSASPV
+362 PP
-372 KTGHTFKNWYTEK
+372 
-385 TGGKLYNTV
+385 
-394 TSITTSQTFYAQF
+394 Q
-407 TANTYTV
+407 
-414 TWNLG
+414 
-419 DGRSETTEQTYGEK
+419 R
-433 LLLPKD
+433 KD
-439 PERKNAEFLGWFTE
+439 R
-453 KDGGTE
+453 
-459 VTTNTVF
+459 
-466 EETAATMYYAHWEV
+466 M
-480 TELFSVTVPAT
+480 
-491 LPLVVDEAGKVY
+491 
-503 VASAS
+503 
-508 IVNNSTGD
+508 
-516 VKVSSVSVTSKNG
+516 
-529 WEFVPYSTNMAKAKV
+529 
-544 DAKQVGFKINS
+544 
-555 SETSKTGDSEVFTL
+555 
-569 AAPWTVKEANALSI
+569 
-583 NYDAVVSAVS
+583 
-593 QPVTGQE
+593 
-600 IMSVVFVL
+600 
-608 EWA
+608 

>member
-1 MRKRFFLNCLLMLT
+1 MRKRFFLNCLLI
-15 LVLVMSTSAFAISE
+15 LVLVAVMSTSAFAISE

-100 VGSALGSRSRHG
+100 VGSALGGHSRHG
-112 SAPASGK
+112 SVPASGK
-119 SGSGSAAAAGFFSG
+119 SGVGSAAAAGFFSG

-142 IASDAVRTATAEKN
+142 IASDAVRTATTEKN

-178 GSQSASERR
+178 GSQSASEQQ

-204 AVKSEQQ
+204 AVNSEQR
-211 ERSQQALHE
+211 EKSQQALHE
-220 SQHSVDA
+220 SQHSMDA
-227 SQLHQDTQSAQEQ
+227 SQLHQDTQTAQEQ

-295 QEQIGATQREVQSEE
+295 QEQIGVTQREQ
-310 SRHAQHDTDTD
+310 AQHTQQETQSSTFGQVESQSRQHTAQSDKQFFSVRNGLSKTTIAERTVQAQERPGRFLHSRTPSAAPASAPANEAPAARPAPIPSAPTQFRSFGGTLFAKSLYQGGAFANDVIGTVAKGDYRTTGSITGETATRSLLSYMGFTALGEHATNIPRYQDVEIGGGRITGREFTPEHPRGIDFCMYHADQYAQPKGDYSKVYSADDAAWYKQYAADTVERKPYQTE
-321 GDGKCDTCGAAVSLT
+321 DGKIAYHEKIVQKL
-336 VTWDADSNGGTIN
+336 
-349 GKASFSETVKPNS
+349 PN
-362 VPAAPSASPV
+362 PP
-372 KTGHTFKNWYTEK
+372 
-385 TGGKLYNTV
+385 
-394 TSITTSQTFYAQF
+394 Q
-407 TANTYTV
+407 
-414 TWNLG
+414 
-419 DGRSETTEQTYGEK
+419 R
-433 LLLPKD
+433 KD
-439 PERKNAEFLGWFTE
+439 R
-453 KDGGTE
+453 
-459 VTTNTVF
+459 
-466 EETAATMYYAHWEV
+466 M
-480 TELFSVTVPAT
+480 
-491 LPLVVDEAGKVY
+491 
-503 VASAS
+503 
-508 IVNNSTGD
+508 
-516 VKVSSVSVTSKNG
+516 
-529 WEFVPYSTNMAKAKV
+529 
-544 DAKQVGFKINS
+544 
-555 SETSKTGDSEVFTL
+555 
-569 AAPWTVKEANALSI
+569 
-583 NYDAVVSAVS
+583 
-593 QPVTGQE
+593 
-600 IMSVVFVL
+600 
-608 EWA
+608 

>member
-112 SAPASGK
+112 SAPVSGK
-119 SGSGSAAAAGFFSG
+119 PGGGSAAAAGFFSG

-169 THASSDTHS
+169 THVSSDTHS
-178 GSQSASERR
+178 GSQSASEQQ

-204 AVKSEQQ
+204 AVNSEQR
-211 ERSQQALHE
+211 EKSQQALHE
-220 SQHSVDA
+220 SQHSMDA
-227 SQLHQDTQSAQEQ
+227 SQLHQDTQTAQEQ

-275 DASSEE
+275 ESSSEE

-295 QEQIGATQREVQSEE
+295 QEQIGVTQREQ
-310 SRHAQHDTDTD
+310 AQHTQQETQSSTFGQVESQSRQHTAQSNKQFFSVRNGLSKTTIAERTVQTQERPGRFLHSRTPSATPVSAPANEAPAARPAPILSAPTQFRSFGGTLFAKSLYQGGAFANDVIGTVAKGDYRTIGSITGETATRSLLSYMGFTALGEHATNIPHYQDVEIGGGRITGREFTPKHPGGIDFCMYHADQYAKPKGDYSKVYSADDTAWYKQYAEDTVERKPYQAE
-321 GDGKCDTCGAAVSLT
+321 DGKIAYHEKIVQKL
-336 VTWDADSNGGTIN
+336 
-349 GKASFSETVKPNS
+349 PN
-362 VPAAPSASPV
+362 PP
-372 KTGHTFKNWYTEK
+372 
-385 TGGKLYNTV
+385 
-394 TSITTSQTFYAQF
+394 Q
-407 TANTYTV
+407 
-414 TWNLG
+414 
-419 DGRSETTEQTYGEK
+419 R
-433 LLLPKD
+433 KD
-439 PERKNAEFLGWFTE
+439 R
-453 KDGGTE
+453 
-459 VTTNTVF
+459 
-466 EETAATMYYAHWEV
+466 M
-480 TELFSVTVPAT
+480 
-491 LPLVVDEAGKVY
+491 
-503 VASAS
+503 
-508 IVNNSTGD
+508 
-516 VKVSSVSVTSKNG
+516 
-529 WEFVPYSTNMAKAKV
+529 
-544 DAKQVGFKINS
+544 
-555 SETSKTGDSEVFTL
+555 
-569 AAPWTVKEANALSI
+569 
-583 NYDAVVSAVS
+583 
-593 QPVTGQE
+593 
-600 IMSVVFVL
+600 
-608 EWA
+608 

>member
-1 MRKRFFLNCLLMLT
+1 MRKRVFLNCLLMLF
-15 LVLVMSTSAFAISE
+15 LVAVMSTSAFAISE

-119 SGSGSAAAAGFFSG
+119 SGVGSAASAGFFSG

-142 IASDAVRTATAEKN
+142 IASDAVRTATTEKN

-178 GSQSASERR
+178 GSRTASEQQ

-204 AVKSEQQ
+204 AVNSEQR
-211 ERSQQALHE
+211 EKSQQALHE
-220 SQHSVDA
+220 SQHSMDA
-227 SQLHQDTQSAQEQ
+227 SQLHQDTQTAQEQ

-257 FQSEQ
+257 FQSESS
-262 GEFVGSVV
+262 EFVGSVV

-275 DASSEE
+275 EASSEE

-295 QEQIGATQREVQSEE
+295 QEQSGITQRDVQSEE
-310 SRHAQHDTDTD
+310 SRHAQHDTMAGFHTEQSGITQREQAQHIQQDTQAATFGQVESQSRQHTAQSD
-321 GDGKCDTCGAAVSLT
+321 KQFFSVRNGLSKTTIAERTVQAQERPGRFLHSRTPSAAPASAPANEAPAARPAPIPSAPTQFRSFGGTLVAFANDVIGTVAKGDYRTTGSITGETATRSLMSYMGFTALGEHATNIPRYQDVEIGGGRITGREFTPEHPGGIDFCMYHADQYAQPKGDYSKVYSADDAAWYKQYAADTVERKPYQAEDGKIAYHEKIVQKL
-336 VTWDADSNGGTIN
+336 
-349 GKASFSETVKPNS
+349 PN
-362 VPAAPSASPV
+362 PP
-372 KTGHTFKNWYTEK
+372 
-385 TGGKLYNTV
+385 
-394 TSITTSQTFYAQF
+394 Q
-407 TANTYTV
+407 
-414 TWNLG
+414 
-419 DGRSETTEQTYGEK
+419 R
-433 LLLPKD
+433 KD
-439 PERKNAEFLGWFTE
+439 R
-453 KDGGTE
+453 
-459 VTTNTVF
+459 
-466 EETAATMYYAHWEV
+466 M
-480 TELFSVTVPAT
+480 
-491 LPLVVDEAGKVY
+491 
-503 VASAS
+503 
-508 IVNNSTGD
+508 
-516 VKVSSVSVTSKNG
+516 
-529 WEFVPYSTNMAKAKV
+529 
-544 DAKQVGFKINS
+544 
-555 SETSKTGDSEVFTL
+555 
-569 AAPWTVKEANALSI
+569 
-583 NYDAVVSAVS
+583 
-593 QPVTGQE
+593 
-600 IMSVVFVL
+600 
-608 EWA
+608 

>member
-1 MRKRFFLNCLLMLT
+1 MRKRFFLNCLLILA
-15 LVLVMSTSAFAISE
+15 LVVIMSTSAFAISE

-36 SASGK
+36 STSGK

-100 VGSALGSRSRHG
+100 VGSALGSHSRHG

-119 SGSGSAAAAGFFSG
+119 PGGGSAAAAGFFSG

-178 GSQSASERR
+178 GSQSASEQQ

-193 LDQNQQTVSSR
+193 LDQNQQVVSSR
-204 AVKSEQQ
+204 AVNSEQR
-211 ERSQQALHE
+211 ENSQQALHE
-220 SQHSVDA
+220 SQHSVDT
-227 SQLHQDTQSAQEQ
+227 SQIHQDTQTAQEQ

-295 QEQIGATQREVQSEE
+295 QEQIGVTQREVQSEE
-310 SRHAQHDTDTD
+310 SHHAQHDNI
-321 GDGKCDTCGAAVSLT
+321 GGYGCGPTCMAMVVSSLT
-336 VTWDADSNGGTIN
+336 DDLVDPVEMAKWSYEHGYWCSGSGSYHALI
-349 GKASFSETVKPNS
+349 
-362 VPAAPSASPV
+362 PAAAEAWGLPVSGCTASEPQRI
-372 KTGHTFKNWYTEK
+372 TDALSS
-385 TGGKLYNTV
+385 GKLV
-394 TSITTSQTFYAQF
+394 VAIMSAGHFTSSGHFIVLRGVKDEKILVADPASRT
-407 TANTYTV
+407 
-414 TWNLG
+414 
-419 DGRSETTEQTYGEK
+419 RSEQS
-433 LLLPKD
+433 
-439 PERKNAEFLGWFTE
+439 
-453 KDGGTE
+453 
-459 VTTNTVF
+459 
-466 EETAATMYYAHWEV
+466 WE
-480 TELFSVTVPAT
+480 
-491 LPLVVDEAGKVY
+491 
-503 VASAS
+503 
-508 IVNNSTGD
+508 
-516 VKVSSVSVTSKNG
+516 
-529 WEFVPYSTNMAKAKV
+529 
-544 DAKQVGFKINS
+544 
-555 SETSKTGDSEVFTL
+555 
-569 AAPWTVKEANALSI
+569 LSI
-583 NYDAVVSAVS
+583 ILNEASKAAGS
-593 QPVTGQE
+593 GGPFWIIG
-600 IMSVVFVL
+600 
-608 EWA
+608 

>member
-1 MRKRFFLNCLLMLT
+1 MRKRFFLNCLLILT
-15 LVLVMSTSAFAISE
+15 LVIVMSTNAFAISE

-100 VGSALGSRSRHG
+100 VGSALGSRSHHA

-119 SGSGSAAAAGFFSG
+119 SGVGSAASAGFFSG

-178 GSQSASERR
+178 GSQTASEQQ

-204 AVKSEQQ
+204 GVNSEQR
-211 ERSQQALHE
+211 EKSQQALHE
-220 SQHSVDA
+220 SQHSMDA
-227 SQLHQDTQSAQEQ
+227 SQLHQDTQTAQEQ

-275 DASSEE
+275 EASSEE

-295 QEQIGATQREVQSEE
+295 QEQIGVTQREQAQYTQQETQSSTFGQVESQSRQHTAQSDKQFFSVRNGLSKTTIAERTVQAQERPGRFLH
-310 SRHAQHDTDTD
+310 SRTPSAAPASAPANEAPAARPAPIPSAPTQFRSFGGTLFAKSLYQGGAFANDVIGTVAKGDYRTTGSITGETATRSLMSYMGFTTLGEHATNIPRYQDVEIGGGRITGREFTPEHPGGIDFCMYHADQYAQPKGDYSKVYSADDAAWYKQYAEDTVERKPYQAE
-321 GDGKCDTCGAAVSLT
+321 DGKIAYHEKIVQKL
-336 VTWDADSNGGTIN
+336 
-349 GKASFSETVKPNS
+349 PN
-362 VPAAPSASPV
+362 PP
-372 KTGHTFKNWYTEK
+372 
-385 TGGKLYNTV
+385 
-394 TSITTSQTFYAQF
+394 Q
-407 TANTYTV
+407 
-414 TWNLG
+414 
-419 DGRSETTEQTYGEK
+419 R
-433 LLLPKD
+433 KD
-439 PERKNAEFLGWFTE
+439 R
-453 KDGGTE
+453 
-459 VTTNTVF
+459 
-466 EETAATMYYAHWEV
+466 M
-480 TELFSVTVPAT
+480 
-491 LPLVVDEAGKVY
+491 
-503 VASAS
+503 
-508 IVNNSTGD
+508 
-516 VKVSSVSVTSKNG
+516 
-529 WEFVPYSTNMAKAKV
+529 
-544 DAKQVGFKINS
+544 
-555 SETSKTGDSEVFTL
+555 
-569 AAPWTVKEANALSI
+569 
-583 NYDAVVSAVS
+583 
-593 QPVTGQE
+593 
-600 IMSVVFVL
+600 
-608 EWA
+608 

>member
-1 MRKRFFLNCLLMLT
+1 MRKRFFLNFLLI
-15 LVLVMSTSAFAISE
+15 LVLVAVMSTSAFAISE

-100 VGSALGSRSRHG
+100 VGSALGSRGRHG
-112 SAPASGK
+112 SVPASGK
-119 SGSGSAAAAGFFSG
+119 SGGGSAATAGFFSG

-142 IASDAVRTATAEKN
+142 IASDAVRTATTEKN

-178 GSQSASERR
+178 GSQSASEQQ

-220 SQHSVDA
+220 SQRSVDA
-227 SQLHQDTQSAQEQ
+227 SKLHQDTQTAQEQ

-275 DASSEE
+275 EASSEE

-295 QEQIGATQREVQSEE
+295 QEQIGVTQREQ
-310 SRHAQHDTDTD
+310 AQHIQQDTQAATFGQVESQSRQHTAQSDKQFFSVRNGLSKTTIAERTVQAQERPGRFLHSRTMSAAPASAPVSEAPAARPAPIPSAPTQFHSFGGTLFAKSLYQGGAFANDVIGAVAQGDYRTTGSITGETATRSLLSYMGLTALGEHATNIPRYQDVEIGGGRITGREFTPEHPDGIDFCMYHADQYAQPKGDYSKVYSADDAAWYKQYAADTVERKPYQTE
-321 GDGKCDTCGAAVSLT
+321 DGKIAYHEKIVQKL
-336 VTWDADSNGGTIN
+336 
-349 GKASFSETVKPNS
+349 PN
-362 VPAAPSASPV
+362 PP
-372 KTGHTFKNWYTEK
+372 
-385 TGGKLYNTV
+385 
-394 TSITTSQTFYAQF
+394 Q
-407 TANTYTV
+407 
-414 TWNLG
+414 
-419 DGRSETTEQTYGEK
+419 R
-433 LLLPKD
+433 KD
-439 PERKNAEFLGWFTE
+439 R
-453 KDGGTE
+453 
-459 VTTNTVF
+459 
-466 EETAATMYYAHWEV
+466 M
-480 TELFSVTVPAT
+480 
-491 LPLVVDEAGKVY
+491 
-503 VASAS
+503 
-508 IVNNSTGD
+508 
-516 VKVSSVSVTSKNG
+516 
-529 WEFVPYSTNMAKAKV
+529 
-544 DAKQVGFKINS
+544 
-555 SETSKTGDSEVFTL
+555 
-569 AAPWTVKEANALSI
+569 
-583 NYDAVVSAVS
+583 
-593 QPVTGQE
+593 
-600 IMSVVFVL
+600 
-608 EWA
+608 